1 MREEKLKLIFY
12 DENFESRFICTH
24 ELSYKHQKKK
34 KKTLE
39 KLSKHGFISSY
50 LDLLLT
56 LLFYLPSIIY
66 QFFSYKFPSITYRE

>member
-34 KKTLE
+34 KK
-39 KLSKHGFISSY
+39 KK
-50 LDLLLT
+50 
-56 LLFYLPSIIY
+56 P
-66 QFFSYKFPSITYRE
+66 